1 MKAYILKIDT
11 PISNEYALTCANS
24 CDNVG
29 LNWEYFE
36 GYQDITGRAAWCMTG
51 IKMSYYEPPLILDQP
66 TMAQKANACS
76 AGHGAIWKKIADGP
90 DEVGI
95 VLEHDAIM
103 LQPINELHIPDNLIV
118 TLGYKLTDPERYDHK
133 SAGKPRN
140 LINITGH
147 EGAHA
152 YAMTKKTA
160 KFLVEEIETRGTLGA
175 VDNAYFIKQQ
185 RRTAVPLAIAS
196 PTPALGW
203 LRQSTIWNES
213 AARNYSFI
221 PTFADYYK

>member
-11 PISNEYALTCANS
+11 PISNEYAQICADS

-51 IKMSYYEPPLILDQP
+51 IKMSYYEPPLILDKP

-76 AGHGAIWKKIADGP
+76 AGHGAIWKKIADGT

-103 LQPINELHIPDNLIV
+103 LQPIDELHIPDDLIV
-118 TLGYKLTDPERYDHK
+118 TLGYKLTDPTRYNHK
-133 SAGKPRN
+133 SAGKPKK
-140 LINITGH
+140 LINISGH

-152 YAMTKKTA
+152 YAMTKNTA
-160 KFLVEEIETRGTLGA
+160 KFLVEEIEARGTLGA

-213 AARNYSFI
+213 AVRNYSFI
-221 PTFADYYK
+221 PSFVEYYK